1 MLYIPRPQTL
11 LPQFPDSHYRGP
23 YKKLTVC
30 WHHMCGAGTGD
41 PISLSWAKQLQLNNY
56 NWHRYRWNAIDILE
70 GYDLYDVGGE
80 ACLME
85 GRPWWSNCD
94 AFSGAGKIGYK
105 YIGVE
110 VDGNYMERRPSGTIL
125 EGAVETLVKLKR
137 EGKIQSVQSTGHR
150 AFNHLS
156 NYGHT
161 NCPGD
166 NFWARIPEINV
177 EAERRLSQAQETG
190 EEEELMEI
198 ALQPQPKQGNLY
210 VWQAPDIFTHLDN
223 PRLTA
228 DFLCWLN
235 MYNESPS
242 PIEIQIFGSPR
253 LVEHPWTDEIPG
265 FTRRGY
271 DVYRLNGYQ
280 HFLGAIIVKASKNT
294 IVPAITMMRL
304 S

>member
-1 MLYIPRPQTL
+1 MIFIPRSQTL
-11 LPQFPDSHYRGP
+11 LPQFPGSYYQGP
-23 YKKLTVC
+23 YQKLTVC

-41 PISLSWAKQLQLNNY
+41 PVSLARAKQLQLNNY
-56 NWHRYRWNAIDILE
+56 NWHIHRWDAIDIME
-70 GYDLYDVGGE
+70 GYDLYDNDGE
-80 ACLME
+80 PCLME

-94 AFSGAGKIGYK
+94 AFSGMAKLGYK
-105 YIGVE
+105 YIGIE
-110 VDGNYMERRPSGTIL
+110 VDGNYMTRHLSDTML
-125 EGAVETLVKLKR
+125 EGAIETLVKLRR

-156 NYGHT
+156 NYGPT

-166 NFWARIPEINV
+166 NFWARIPEINA
-177 EAERRLSQAQETG
+177 EAERRLGQEQG
-190 EEEELMEI
+190 EEEDFMEI
-198 ALQPQPKQGNLY
+198 ALQPQPKQGNLF

-242 PIEIQIFGSPR
+242 PIKTQIFGSPQ
-253 LVEHPWTDEIPG
+253 LVNHPWTDEIPG
-265 FTRRGY
+265 YTRKGY
-271 DVYRLNGYQ
+271 DIYQLNGNK
-280 HFLGAIIVKASKNT
+280 HFSGAIIVKADKDT
-294 IVPAITMMRL
+294 IAPTITMMKL